1 MERLTEAEALP
12 LIIGGR
18 ESKPQG
24 NWQCVGDMGLGEYA
38 WVHRDRPEA
47 IVHRVVLMGYEPASP
62 EMIFKDI
69 EGHFN
74 LEREASREVRLLGTV
89 LHHTLTHHDL
99 SVPHTPALT
108 TLWAEAW
115 PNHNL
120 YEDDT
125 QDGHHDTVEVEDWT
139 YDYLNTNLTPS
150 GLMPLTASVI
160 WQRAL
165 KAIDTLHTVSP
176 RPTYLHTDSVRR
188 YRTPSFRSTLD
199 ERLPVCHKNGAAGRT
214 AGGE

>member
-12 LIIGGR
+12 LIVGGR

-24 NWQCVGDMGLGEYA
+24 NWQHAGDMGLGEYA
-38 WVHRDRPEA
+38 WVHRDRQEA

-62 EMIFKDI
+62 EMIIKDI

-74 LEREASREVRLLGTV
+74 LEREASREICLLGTV
-89 LHHTLTHHDL
+89 LHHTITHHDL

-125 QDGHHDTVEVEDWT
+125 QDGHHDTVEVEDWA
-139 YDYLNTNLTPS
+139 YDYLNANLTPS

-165 KAIDTLHTVSP
+165 RAIRSAHPDTSG
-176 RPTYLHTDSVRR
+176 PTYQHTDTNR
-188 YRTPSFRSTLD
+188 P
-199 ERLPVCHKNGAAGRT
+199 
-214 AGGE
+214 